1 MTPTIEYIQAR
12 FDEYNVLYFNGS
24 LPPLPIKLSNARTF
38 LGKLCYKKQRT
49 WFLGPYRYSDFVL
62 RINTRMDM
70 SEELIQD
77 TILHEMI
84 HYFIGLNHLEDVS
97 SHGPVFQHL
106 MNSINE
112 KYDRH
117 ISISHQYTEEQ
128 REQAYDSRPRWHV
141 VAVVK
146 MKDGKVGI
154 KVIPRIVQRIHAYR
168 LSKSCV

>member
-1 MTPTIEYIQAR
+1 MTNQRDSCARTESMKPTIEYIQAR
-12 FDEYNVLYFNGS
+12 FDEYNALYFNGS

-84 HYFIGLNHLEDVS
+84 HYFIAINHLRDTRT
-97 SHGPVFQHL
+97 HGQLFRRE
-106 MNSINE
+106 MKRINE
-112 KYDRH
+112 AGNRH
-117 ISISHQYTEEQ
+117 ITISYRPNEAERAQLRTNPNI
-128 REQAYDSRPRWHV
+128 QAQQ
-141 VAVVK
+141 
-146 MKDGKVGI
+146 I
-154 KVIPRIVQRIHAYR
+154 
-168 LSKSCV
+168 